1 MSSFREGEMSARS
14 VRPGSLAGTRG
25 RIIDLMR
32 RSRPTAT
39 EIADRLELTYNAVR
53 VHLTALER
61 DGLIR
66 RAGLRRGETRPSATY
81 ELAPGVEDALSRAYM
96 PFASH
101 LMRAL
106 GDRLPNQELTDLMRD
121 VGRRLAAEWPRL
133 RGPVTQQVDEASA
146 LLQELGAPNEVE
158 RSEDVLRIRGFGCL
172 LAAAVHG
179 QPHVCRAM
187 ESLLGELVGAPV
199 RECCE
204 RGAQP
209 RCCFEI
215 PTEPATPQET
225 DDLTRETPS

>member
-1 MSSFREGEMSARS
+1 MSERS
-14 VRPGSLAGTRG
+14 VKPGSLAGTRG
-25 RIIDLMR
+25 RIIDLIR
-32 RSRPTAT
+32 RSQPTAT
-39 EIADRLELTYNAVR
+39 EIAEQLDLTYNAVR
-53 VHLTALER
+53 VHLTVLER

-66 RAGLRRGETRPSATY
+66 KSGVRRGETRPSATY
-81 ELAPGVEDALSRAYM
+81 ELAAGVDDALSRAYM

-106 GDRLPNQELTDLMRD
+106 GDRLTDQELTELMRD
-121 VGRRLAAEWPRL
+121 VGRRLAADWSRP
-133 RGPVTQQVDEASA
+133 RGPLPQRVDEASA

-158 RSEDVLRIRGFGCL
+158 RAEDALRIRGFGCL

-187 ESLLGELVGAPV
+187 ETLLGELVGTPV

-215 PTEPATPQET
+215 STEPAAAPARES
-225 DDLTRETPS
+225 DDLTRETQS

>member
-1 MSSFREGEMSARS
+1 MSART
-14 VRPGSLAGTRG
+14 VKPGSLAGTRG
-25 RIIDLMR
+25 RIIDLIR
-32 RSRPTAT
+32 RSQPTAT

-66 RAGLRRGETRPSATY
+66 KAGLRRGETRPSATY
-81 ELAPGVEDALSRAYM
+81 ELAAGVENALSRAYM

-106 GDRLPNQELTDLMRD
+106 GDRLPNQELTELMRD
-121 VGRRLAAEWPRL
+121 VGRRLAAEWPQP
-133 RGPVTQQVDEASA
+133 RGPVTQRVDEASA
-146 LLQELGAPNEVE
+146 LLQELGAPNEVQ
-158 RSEDVLRIRGFGCL
+158 RSGHALRIRGFGCL

-179 QPHVCRAM
+179 QPHVCHAM

-199 RECCE
+199 HECCE

-215 PTEPATPQET
+215 SSEPASPRES
-225 DDLTRETPS
+225 DDLTTETP

>member
-1 MSSFREGEMSARS
+1 MSARS
-14 VRPGSLAGTRG
+14 IKAGSLAGTRG
-25 RIIDLMR
+25 RIIDLIR

-39 EIADRLELTYNAVR
+39 QIAADLELTYNAVR

-61 DGLIR
+61 DGLIHK
-66 RAGLRRGETRPSATY
+66 AGVRRGGTRPSATY
-81 ELAPGVEDALSRAYM
+81 ELAPGVDDALSRAYM

-106 GDRLPNQELTDLMRD
+106 GDRLPDQELTELMRD
-121 VGRRLAAEWPRL
+121 VGRRLAAEWPRP
-133 RGPVTQQVDEASA
+133 RGQVGERVDAASA
-146 LLQELGAPNEVE
+146 LLQELGAPNEIE
-158 RSEDVLRIRGFGCL
+158 RSDDALRIRGFGCL

-187 ESLLGELVGAPV
+187 ESLLRELIGTPV

-204 RGAQP
+204 RGEHP

-215 PTEPATPQET
+215 ATVPATAQ
-225 DDLTRETPS
+225 

>member
-1 MSSFREGEMSARS
+1 MSARS
-14 VRPGSLAGTRG
+14 VTPGSLAGTRG
-25 RIIDLMR
+25 RIIDLIR

-39 EIADRLELTYNAVR
+39 EIAEQLELTYNAVR
-53 VHLTALER
+53 VHLTVLER

-66 RAGLRRGETRPSATY
+66 KAGLRRGETRPSSTY
-81 ELAPGVEDALSRAYM
+81 ELAAGVEDALSRAYM

-106 GDRLPNQELTDLMRD
+106 GDRLHDQELTELMRD
-121 VGRRLAAEWPRL
+121 VGRRLAAEWPRA
-133 RGPVTQQVDEASA
+133 RGAISQRVDEASA

-158 RSEDVLRIRGFGCL
+158 RSEDALRIRGFGCL

-179 QPHVCRAM
+179 RPHVCRAM
-187 ESLLGELVGAPV
+187 ESLLSELVGTPV

-215 PTEPATPQET
+215 STHPGTPQESN
-225 DDLTRETPS
+225 DLTTETPS

>member
-1 MSSFREGEMSARS
+1 MSART
-14 VRPGSLAGTRG
+14 VKAGSLAGTRG
-25 RIIDLMR
+25 RIIDLIR
-32 RSRPTAT
+32 RSQPTAT
-39 EIADRLELTYNAVR
+39 EIADQLELTYNAVR

-66 RAGLRRGETRPSATY
+66 KAGLRRGETRPSATY
-81 ELAPGVEDALSRAYM
+81 ELAAGVEDALSRAYM

-106 GDRLPNQELTDLMRD
+106 GDRLPDQELTELMRD
-121 VGRRLAAEWPRL
+121 VGRRLAAEWPQP
-133 RGPVTQQVDEASA
+133 RGPVTQRVDEASA
-146 LLQELGAPNEVE
+146 LLQELGAPNEVQ
-158 RSEDVLRIRGFGCL
+158 RSGHALRIRGFGCL

-179 QPHVCRAM
+179 QPHVCHAM

-199 RECCE
+199 HECCE

-215 PTEPATPQET
+215 SSEPATPRES
-225 DDLTRETPS
+225 DDLTTETP

>member
-1 MSSFREGEMSARS
+1 VSARS

-25 RIIDLMR
+25 RIIDLIR

-39 EIADRLELTYNAVR
+39 DIADQLELTYNAVR

-66 RAGLRRGETRPSATY
+66 KAGVRRGETRPSATY
-81 ELAPGVEDALSRAYM
+81 ELAEGVEDALSRAYM

-106 GDRLPNQELTDLMRD
+106 GDRLPDRELTELMKD
-121 VGRRLAAEWPRL
+121 VGRRLAAEYPRS
-133 RGPVTQQVDEASA
+133 RGPLAQRVDEASA
-146 LLQELGAPNEVE
+146 LLQELGAPNEVK
-158 RSEDVLRIRGFGCL
+158 RSEDAWRIHGFGCL

-187 ESLLGELVGAPV
+187 ESLLGELVGTPV
-199 RECCE
+199 HECCE

-215 PTEPATPQET
+215 STELATPRES
-225 DDLTRETPS
+225 DDLTTETPP

>member
-1 MSSFREGEMSARS
+1 MSGRT
-14 VRPGSLAGTRG
+14 VKPGALAGTRG
-25 RIIDLMR
+25 RIIDLIR

-39 EIADRLELTYNAVR
+39 EIADQLELTYNAVR
-53 VHLTALER
+53 VHLTGLER
-61 DGLIR
+61 DGPIR
-66 RAGLRRGETRPSATY
+66 KAGLRRGETRPSTTY
-81 ELAPGVEDALSRAYM
+81 ELAAGVEDALSRAYM

-106 GDRLPNQELTDLMRD
+106 GDRLPDQELTELMRD
-121 VGRRLAAEWPRL
+121 VGRRLAAEWPRA
-133 RGPVTQQVDEASA
+133 RGTVTQRVDEASA

-158 RSEDVLRIRGFGCL
+158 RSDATLRIRGFGCL

-187 ESLLGELVGAPV
+187 ESLLGELVGSPV

-215 PTEPATPQET
+215 SSEPATLRES
-225 DDLTRETPS
+225 DDLTTETPS